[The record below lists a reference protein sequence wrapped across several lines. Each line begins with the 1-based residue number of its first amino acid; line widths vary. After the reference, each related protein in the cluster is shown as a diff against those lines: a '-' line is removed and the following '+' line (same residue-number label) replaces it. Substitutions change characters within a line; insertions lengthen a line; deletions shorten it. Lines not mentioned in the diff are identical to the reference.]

1 MPEGAPIA
9 AGLVTLAVTL
19 AVPIALLLRESR
31 PWRVWASL
39 IGIVAGSST
48 VAASG
53 IYDLGPM
60 RDAQWAGLPLNGWPG
75 LGLIF
80 GPTFWS
86 LLPAFLFLSVISV
99 LQAAPMGLSFQ
110 QVSWRGART
119 MNYRRVQGGSVCTGA
134 GNLLSGRIGGRPITT
149 ATSIGSKP

>member
-1 MPEGAPIA
+1 MVQAVRYGPIGSGLLVITSPSPISIPICIIALIECGPSTMAALIVVSGLFQIAISMRLSLLRRIVTQVVSGTIIILMVVTIVAVVVGKIGDVPEGAPIA

-48 VAASG
+48 AAASG

-60 RDAQWAGLPLNGWPG
+60 RDAQ
-75 LGLIF
+75 
-80 GPTFWS
+80 
-86 LLPAFLFLSVISV
+86 
-99 LQAAPMGLSFQ
+99 
-110 QVSWRGART
+110 
-119 MNYRRVQGGSVCTGA
+119 
-134 GNLLSGRIGGRPITT
+134 
-149 ATSIGSKP
+149 